1 MRLEIEMQKRD
12 DIVARADEA
21 YGSRGF
27 AEYTVSK
34 KPCGSYLA
42 ARILMIIMYVAVI
55 GGVTTFLAIRFV
67 MGIAIMPIIGW
78 MLVFFTWRYVS
89 VEYKYL
95 VDHATFSVYK
105 VFGGKKETVIAVFQT
120 KDIEAVAPVFTGFSE
135 KADRIVDALPY
146 EGCENAYYACGTDKS
161 GKKTV
166 VFFAGTDNVLSALR
180 YYNGSA
186 LSAKK

>member
-1 MRLEIEMQKRD
+1 MEIDMQKRD

-42 ARILMIIMYVAVI
+42 ARVLMIIMYVALI
-55 GGVTTFLAIRFV
+55 GGITIFLAIRFV

-95 VDHATFSVYK
+95 IDHATFSVYK
-105 VFGGKKETVIAVFQT
+105 VCGGKKETVIASFQT
-120 KDIEAVAPVFTGFSE
+120 KDIETVAPVFKEFTV
-135 KADRIVDALPY
+135 KADRIVDVLPY
-146 EGCENAYYACGTDKS
+146 EDCENAYYACGTDKS
-161 GKKTV
+161 GKRTV
-166 VFFAGTDNVLSALR
+166 VIFVGTDNVLSALR
-180 YYNGSA
+180 YYNSSA
-186 LSAKK
+186 VSLKK